1 MTRFVPAI
9 VRRACRPLTLCA
21 MILSWAL
28 YASPLAASAP
38 QPLDSIRTAAL
49 EAVGG
54 PGAQGEARLDSRLR
68 LAACRQPL
76 EAVANSA
83 RMVQVR
89 CADTPGWRLYVPVT
103 LRREADV
110 VVVNGPLR
118 AGVPIDPAQ
127 LSVQRRDVGAAA
139 GPVFS
144 DPAEL
149 AGRVPSRALGTGTV
163 PTEVDLQQGQP
174 LRRGDPVMLV
184 SRVGGAEIRMPG
196 IALGAAQVGERI
208 AVQNTASRKVVRG
221 RLLAEA
227 GTVEVLP

>member
-1 MTRFVPAI
+1 MNLPAPGD
-9 VRRACRPLTLCA
+9 VRRACLRLAPPAMALAWLLCA
-21 MILSWAL
+21 GQV
-28 YASPLAASAP
+28 AAADP

-68 LAACRQPL
+68 LNACTQPL
-76 EAVANSA
+76 EAVANNA

-89 CADTPGWRLYVPVT
+89 CPDAPGWRLYVPVT

-118 AGVPIDPAQ
+118 AGVPIDPSQ

-139 GPVFS
+139 GPVFT
-144 DPAEL
+144 DPAAL
-149 AGRVPSRALGTGTV
+149 AGRVPARALGTGAV
-163 PTEVDLQQGQP
+163 PTEADLQQGQP

-221 RLLAEA
+221 RLLPEA